1 MTDPQSQHDS
11 RCSYWIN
18 NVDCSCRTL
27 QRWDAMQADRDKDQP
42 PGSLEADVVNE
53 KVARRHGVKL
63 DAGKPQIWTG
73 VIEQFPNAL
82 EEVAII
88 TIEGTR
94 EEGHVLGGWRTVVD
108 GYRRYSDAMAR
119 HMLAEAQI
127 GIDDPKMGGD
137 HFHRLK
143 IKAAATVVWNDLARL
158 EHLIA
163 DAAE

>member
-1 MTDPQSQHDS
+1 MSQQQQNHDS

-18 NVDCSCRTL
+18 NICTCKTL
-27 QRWDAMQADRDKDQP
+27 QRFDAAQQDAIQP
-42 PGSLEADVVNE
+42 QHEGLQQGAAYE
-53 KVARRHGVKL
+53 KVQRRHGVKL
-63 DAGKPQIWTG
+63 DQGKPQIWTG

-88 TIEGTR
+88 TVEGTK
-94 EEGHVLGGWRTVVD
+94 EPGHVLGGWRTVMD

-119 HMLAEAQI
+119 HMLAEARI
-127 GIDDPKMGGD
+127 VIDDPKVAKED
-137 HFHRLK
+137 NVHRLK

-163 DAAE
+163 DFSE